1 LLTVIWSL
9 TEFSNALVRGFSPAR
24 ARGSGLA
31 EASRGDR
38 GPRGQSGRRPRQ
50 TRLATPSDAPPN
62 TRSPSAAPARDAD
75 TDCRSSMR
83 ARSPNGAGGPIFTTR
98 ATLSALG
105 RSFSSPRDPDFRGS
119 PTPTSTSTSWFETP
133 GGRSRAAW
141 RRRRTLPRGARGHRG
156 SRSGVSSGRG
166 IWTCAVLR
174 RRGRAPLPDRAN
186 RPRRASGRT
195 RTPAMRRVRREARG
209 RPGSGALCSR
219 ADIPEHGLVR
229 SALGVCG
236 SVSSYQTEFLARR
249 AQNSSLTR
257 EPRVLVSRRGGRSYN
272 KITIDTNFR

>member
-1 LLTVIWSL
+1 MLTVIWSL

-133 GGRSRAAW
+133 GGRSRAGVAAAQNA
-141 RRRRTLPRGARGHRG
+141 PSRG
-156 SRSGVSSGRG
+156 SRPSGFSIGRVFG
-166 IWTCAVLR
+166 TGNLDVRCASPTWTGTA
-174 RRGRAPLPDRAN
+174 A
-186 RPRRASGRT
+186 RPR
-195 RTPAMRRVRREARG
+195 
-209 RPGSGALCSR
+209 
-219 ADIPEHGLVR
+219 
-229 SALGVCG
+229 
-236 SVSSYQTEFLARR
+236 
-249 AQNSSLTR
+249 
-257 EPRVLVSRRGGRSYN
+257 
-272 KITIDTNFR
+272 